1 MNCMKILVYGAG
13 VIGSIFAG
21 MIARKG
27 YDVTVLARNNRLKEL
42 NDNGLILV
50 NSLNN
55 KRMTVQVK
63 TIDVLNENDV
73 WKSSLWR

>member
-1 MNCMKILVYGAG
+1 LVYGAG

-27 YDVTVLARNNRLKEL
+27 YDITVLARGKRLQEL

-50 NSLNN
+50 NAIN
-55 KRMTVQVK
+55 KKRITVLRRRSRRRT
-63 TIDVLNENDV
+63 TILLFTKYCRHSVGIP
-73 WKSSLWR
+73 

>member
-1 MNCMKILVYGAG
+1 
-13 VIGSIFAG
+13 
-21 MIARKG
+21 MIARKEN
-27 YDVTVLARNNRLKEL
+27 DVTVLARNNWLKEL
-42 NDNGLILV
+42 NDNGLILI

-55 KRMTVQVK
+55 KQTTVQVK